1 MTFSAWSPLL
11 DAPAV
16 PDGFYGLLADRVAAL
31 LGTKS
36 DVVFVQG
43 EAIIALEAVAVSVA
57 RPGLKALNIV
67 TSSYGG
73 VFGTW
78 LARSGAEV
86 TDIKAEPGLPI
97 EIDAVMAALDAAPG
111 TRVLSMVHAESASGI
126 LNPLPEI
133 ARLCRERG
141 VLLIVDAVASVGG
154 HRLDVDELGIDI
166 AVIGAQKSLG
176 GSAGLS
182 AVAVSG
188 RAWAAM
194 EGGASLSTLSL
205 LDLKTEWLDR
215 GRGALPGM
223 PSALEFWALDKAL
236 ERIEAEGL
244 DAVIARHEQA
254 RTASRTGLRALGFAP
269 WVADDSRASALVTA
283 AAVPEEVDA
292 DALVAATERFGVGI
306 SKGVGPIAERL
317 VRLNHTGQ
325 RAQFTPVLANVVAYG
340 QALAELGVKVDVG
353 AAAEAVAAAY
363 AGQGGGAA

>member
-1 MTFSAWSPLL
+1 
-11 DAPAV
+11 
-16 PDGFYGLLADRVAAL
+16 
-31 LGTKS
+31 
-36 DVVFVQG
+36 
-43 EAIIALEAVAVSVA
+43 
-57 RPGLKALNIV
+57 
-67 TSSYGG
+67 
-73 VFGTW
+73 
-78 LARSGAEV
+78 
-86 TDIKAEPGLPI
+86 
-97 EIDAVMAALDAAPG
+97 
-111 TRVLSMVHAESASGI
+111 VLSVVHAESASGI

-166 AVIGAQKSLG
+166 AVIGAQKALG

-194 EGGASLSTLSL
+194 EGGPSLSTLSL
-205 LDLKTEWLDR
+205 LDLRTGWLDR

-236 ERIEAEGL
+236 ERVEAEGL
-244 DAVIARHEQA
+244 DAVIARHGLA
-254 RTASRTGLRALGFAP
+254 KAASRAGLRALGIAP
-269 WVADDSRASALVTA
+269 WVADDSMASALVTA
-283 AAVPEEVDA
+283 AAVPEGVKA
-292 DALVAATERFGVGI
+292 DALVAAMERFGVGI
-306 SKGVGPIAERL
+306 SKGLGAIAERL

-353 AAAEAVAAAY
+353 AAAEAVAVAY
-363 AGQGGGAA
+363 AGQGGEGA